1 MAKDQNRGLEILE
14 AYQLIAQNYEEQNL
28 FKEQSFY
35 LKKYIQVNDSIR
47 NELQSDLFSEIVKME
62 TDILDH
68 QHKTRK
74 LFLYILLIFILL
86 LISLSILVYRLLYH
100 KKKTKKIHKI
110 IQTKDLEVKTLQTKL
125 ENQDVVDLLDIAQN
139 NPKEFPARFSEIYKE
154 FVDKLLKIEPNLVAS
169 KIRFCAYLKLKFST
183 KYIAIIMFVPPKAI
197 QNRKNRIRKKL
208 NTPLD

>member
-14 AYQLIAQNYEEQNL
+14 AYQLIALNYEEQNL

-35 LKKYIQVNDSIR
+35 LMKYIQVNDSIR

-74 LFLYILLIFILL
+74 LILFILVIFIILLV
-86 LISLSILVYRLLYH
+86 SLGFLVYRLLYQ
-100 KKKTKKIHKI
+100 KKKKIHKI

-125 ENQDVVDLLDIAQN
+125 ENQDVVD
-139 NPKEFPARFSEIYKE
+139 
-154 FVDKLLKIEPNLVAS
+154 
-169 KIRFCAYLKLKFST
+169 
-183 KYIAIIMFVPPKAI
+183 
-197 QNRKNRIRKKL
+197 
-208 NTPLD
+208 

>member
-74 LFLYILLIFILL
+74 LILFILVIFIILLV
-86 LISLSILVYRLLYH
+86 SLGFLVYRLLYQ
-100 KKKTKKIHKI
+100 KTKKIHKI

-139 NPKEFPARFSEIYKE
+139 NPKEFPARFSEIHKE

-183 KYIAIIMFVPPKAI
+183 KYIANIMFVPPKAI
-197 QNRKNRIRKKL
+197 QNKKNRIRKKL